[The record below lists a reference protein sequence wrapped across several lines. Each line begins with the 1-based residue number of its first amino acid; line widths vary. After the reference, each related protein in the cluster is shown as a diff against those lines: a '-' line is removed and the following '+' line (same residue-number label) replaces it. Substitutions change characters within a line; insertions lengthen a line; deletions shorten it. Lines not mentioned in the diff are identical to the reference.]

1 MPLVG
6 VTKRG
11 PFLVLF
17 LPLPLLTRAKSLGMS
32 ETTAMEVNTL
42 ELFQPHAK
50 SWGVKETKKSL

>member
-1 MPLVG
+1 
-6 VTKRG
+6 
-11 PFLVLF
+11 LF